1 MFHPAGGEIMTGVI
15 GGILGAFGLSA
26 SAGLNAYIPLL
37 VVSLLAK
44 FTNLIELAEPWN
56 TLESWW
62 VIGVLAVLGTV
73 EFVADKVPAV
83 DQVNDAIQT
92 FIRPI
97 AGAIVFAT
105 SANTITEVSP
115 VLSMIC
121 GLLVAGSVHAAKSV
135 VARPVIEASTAGVG
149 VPIASTL
156 EDVFATIISILS
168 VALPIL
174 MIIVFFLTIWLVAL
188 LVKRFK
194 KPQMKVIDIE
204 S

>member
-1 MFHPAGGEIMTGVI
+1 MTGVI

-115 VLSMIC
+115 VLSTIC
-121 GLLVAGSVHAAKSV
+121 GVLVAGSVHAAKSV

>member
-1 MFHPAGGEIMTGVI
+1 MTGVI
-15 GGILGAFGLSA
+15 GGILSAFGLSA

-37 VVSLLAK
+37 VESLLAK

-62 VIGVLAVLGTV
+62 VIGILAVLGTV

-194 KPQMKVIDIE
+194 KPQTKVIDIE
-204 S
+204 T